1 MGSQQSCGCG
11 GGAKLI
17 FACSGAADVG
27 EIADRAARKLTR
39 DGKGRMFCTAGLG
52 GRISGILKTTEAA
65 EGVLAIDGCPL
76 NCVKSSLEQA
86 GFTDLQASATGGPG
100 AGERQEPGDGGEH
113 QQSGGTGGGD
123 DLLIGGI
130 ADDYSMLSH
139 GGSVLVLPG
148 LSGRRP
154 IRIPKP
160 PHRRRAIRLPLVLR
174 PKLLPAAPWCT
185 PTTFIRPFVAFRAK

>member
-39 DGKGRMFCTAGLG
+39 EGKGRMFCTAGLG

-86 GFTDLQASATGGPG
+86 GFTAFKHLQLADLGLEKCKSPATEESINKV
-100 AGERQEPGDGGEH
+100 AARAAE
-113 QQSGGTGGGD
+113 
-123 DLLIGGI
+123 LIC
-130 ADDYSMLSH
+130 S
-139 GGSVLVLPG
+139 
-148 LSGRRP
+148 
-154 IRIPKP
+154 
-160 PHRRRAIRLPLVLR
+160 
-174 PKLLPAAPWCT
+174 
-185 PTTFIRPFVAFRAK
+185 